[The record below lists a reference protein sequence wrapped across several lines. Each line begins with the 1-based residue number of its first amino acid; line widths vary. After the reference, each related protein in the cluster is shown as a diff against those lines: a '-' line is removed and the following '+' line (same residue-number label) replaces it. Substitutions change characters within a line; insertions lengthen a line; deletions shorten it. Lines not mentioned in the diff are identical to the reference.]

1 MTAPLDPRTQK
12 SEHIERLVGAVL
24 TEQPLRQAPASLQA
38 RVLAELERRAAL
50 PWWRNS
56 FMHWPLAVRT
66 AFVLASLAIVKF
78 VLSGTVMVMG
88 NVKSQPAV
96 VETLARPMSWAE
108 GTADGFSRFV
118 SLGAAIIDAIPP
130 LWLYA
135 GIAIAITLYL
145 SLLVLGAT
153 AYRTLYANK

>member
-1 MTAPLDPRTQK
+1 MTAPLDPRTPK

-24 TEQPLRQAPASLQA
+24 TEQPLRRAPASLQA

-66 AFVLASLAIVKF
+66 AFVLASLVIEKF
-78 VLSGTVMVMG
+78 ALSGTVMVMG

-96 VETLARPMSWAE
+96 VETLTRPMSWAE
-108 GTADGFSRFV
+108 GTADGFSRFI

-145 SLLVLGAT
+145 SLLVLGAA
-153 AYRTLYANK
+153 AYRTLYVNK